1 MKRFFLVLSCAA
13 SLFSA
18 CGPADGN
25 TNTST
30 SSSSA
35 SCCLGVKPNAT
46 YYSCPSSDAAQSC
59 FNNGSPGTCTA
70 DSSQNSSCNN

>member
-1 MKRFFLVLSCAA
+1 MKRFIFVLSAAA

-18 CGPADGN
+18 CGPGG
-25 TNTST
+25 TSS

-35 SCCLGVKPNAT
+35 SCCLGAKPNAS
-46 YYSCPSSDAAQSC
+46 YYSCPSSDAAQKC
-59 FNNGSPGTCTA
+59 FNDGTPGACTA